1 MLYAAILLAALYL
14 NKENDLL
21 ILFALLTALTRYLPM
36 EMITNHDL
44 WYFICFMSE
53 LLIISLC
60 LFRTTV
66 VTYPLV
72 FITGLLEL
80 SHVLNYLFP
89 ILNAYYVVANY
100 LEYMQ
105 IICFILV
112 SPPII
117 NYLKRKL
124 KLCLQ
129 KCGCGC

>member
-14 NKENDLL
+14 NKENALL

-53 LLIISLC
+53 LFIISLC
-60 LFRTTV
+60 LFRTTI

-105 IICFILV
+105 MICFI
-112 SPPII
+112 
-117 NYLKRKL
+117 
-124 KLCLQ
+124 
-129 KCGCGC
+129 